1 MPQYALDGV
10 RVLDFTRVLAGPLC
24 TMILADLGADVIKV
38 ESVKNGDDT
47 RQWGPPWQGTM
58 SAYFASVN
66 RNKQSITLNLKTQ
79 QGIQIA
85 KDLAANSHIVIENF
99 KVGQMASFG
108 LGYDDLLAIN
118 PALVY
123 CSITGFGQIGSL
135 AHYAGYDYAV
145 QAMSGLMSITGDQEG
160 EPHKVG
166 VAISDVIAGLYA
178 NSAILAALHHAKAT
192 GQGQHIDIAL
202 LDTQISA
209 LVNIVSNFLVSGQN
223 PPRYGNQH
231 QNIVPYQTFK
241 AQDKAFVLAV
251 VNDRQFRILAHLIQ
265 QPNLADDQRF
275 STNPARVHNRQQL
288 IPILQTAFQT
298 KLADDWVTLLLDA
311 GIPAGAINTIEQ
323 ALQMPHITER
333 DLLQTVTLNTGEL
346 LQMIGSPLKLSET
359 PPDIRLPPPEHG
371 QHTDDVLQQKLGY
384 SLTKIASLRD
394 QNVI

>member
-123 CSITGFGQIGSL
+123 CSITGFGQTGSL

-251 VNDRQFRILAHLIQ
+251 GNDRQFRILAHLIQ

-333 DLLQTVTLNTGEL
+333 DLIQTVTLNTGEL

>member
-1 MPQYALDGV
+1 MPQHALDGV

-38 ESVKNGDDT
+38 ESIKNGDDT

-85 KDLAANSHIVIENF
+85 KDLAVNSHIVIENF

-123 CSITGFGQIGSL
+123 CSITGFGQTGSL

-251 VNDRQFRILAHLIQ
+251 GNDRQFRILAHLIQ

-288 IPILQTAFQT
+288 IPILQTAFQA